1 MEKLNAK
8 WRPFIDEVIYY
19 WNKFFEHTA
28 IKGFLAAGGTVITMI
43 FGDMNA
49 AMQGFLIL
57 LAADYITGLT
67 KAAKRGQLSSWMSRK
82 GWGKLA
88 TYSIVI
94 SLGHLITQIGMTGMR
109 DFVLLWAGATEA
121 ISILENCDEL
131 GVVIPDFMREKLL
144 NTKENKF
151 GEELDK

>member
-1 MEKLNAK
+1 MENLNLK
-8 WRPFIDEVIYY
+8 WRPFIDEMIYY
-19 WNKFFEHTA
+19 WNKYFQHTA
-28 IKGFLAAGGTVITMI
+28 MKGFFAAGGTVLTML
-43 FGDMNA
+43 FGDINA
-49 AMQGFLIL
+49 SMQGFLIL

-67 KAAKRGQLSSWMSRK
+67 KASKKGQLSSWMSRK
-82 GWGKLA
+82 GWGKIA

-94 SLGHLITQIGMTGMR
+94 SLGHLVTQIGMAGMR

-131 GVVIPDFMREKLL
+131 GVIIPDFLRERLL

-151 GEELDK
+151 GEEIDK